1 MTGLKV
7 INPGMYSL
15 IQDGGRQG
23 FHNIGITS
31 GGPFDRYS
39 FGWANKLCNNLDSA
53 ACLEILVG
61 GLVLESS
68 ISTQIAVTGADVP
81 IKINAKSVAGWS
93 THNIAVGDRI
103 SIGYATA
110 GCRSY
115 LAVAGGIQCPLI
127 FGSAST
133 VKREKLGGLT
143 KDGQALAQD
152 DLIPCNTSQENT
164 SRTVAQQYRPQFSQD
179 TTEIRLIL
187 GYQYSQF
194 DPSQLHL
201 LFNNEY
207 TISQQSD
214 RMGYRL
220 EGPAI
225 SYSQSEMLSE
235 GICLGAIQITAD
247 GQPIILLCDRQTI
260 GGYPKLGSVFSPDID
275 KLAQLMPGRKICF
288 KAVDLKQA
296 QVLLRQSAQ

>member
-1 MTGLKV
+1 V
-7 INPGMYSL
+7 
-15 IQDGGRQG
+15 
-23 FHNIGITS
+23 
-31 GGPFDRYS
+31 
-39 FGWANKLCNNLDSA
+39 
-53 ACLEILVG
+53 
-61 GLVLESS
+61 
-68 ISTQIAVTGADVP
+68 
-81 IKINAKSVAGWS
+81 
-93 THNIAVGDRI
+93 
-103 SIGYATA
+103 
-110 GCRSY
+110 
-115 LAVAGGIQCPLI
+115 
-127 FGSAST
+127 
-133 VKREKLGGLT
+133 
-143 KDGQALAQD
+143 
-152 DLIPCNTSQENT
+152 
-164 SRTVAQQYRPQFSQD
+164 
-179 TTEIRLIL
+179 IL

-225 SYSQSEMLSE
+225 IYSQSEMLSE
-235 GICLGAIQITAD
+235 GVCVGAIQITAD

-288 KAVDLKQA
+288 KAIDLKQA